1 MRDLKNKLTSGK
13 NTKNIKSTRGKSFGY
28 QVLGFGAGGAET
40 FITASGGSIATD
52 GNFKVHTFTGN
63 GTFTVCSVASEDANN
78 AVAYLIVAGGA
89 GAGEGMGAGGGGGFR
104 EGTTAPVVPYCASPI
119 VNCAGITVTATSF
132 PIVVGA
138 AGGEAPPTGNVT
150 SGANTVALG
159 LTATGGGRGGNR
171 SEWAGTPGGSGGG
184 GSDYTP
190 ATAGNGNTPP
200 VSPPQ
205 GNPGGETPSPTE
217 ASGGGGGA
225 GGAGSGSSPGAGTTS
240 SITGSAVL
248 YAAGGTGESGTVHP
262 TVAGDSNAMYGLGQG
277 GHGCSAKG
285 GGPNAGVVIIRYKFQ

>member
-13 NTKNIKSTRGKSFGY
+13 NTKNIKSRRGKSFGY
-28 QVLGFGAGGAET
+28 QVLGFGAGGAQT
-40 FITASGGSIATD
+40 FITASGGCVATD

-104 EGTTAPVVPYCASPI
+104 EGTTAPVVPYCASPL

-132 PIVVGA
+132 PIVIGA

-159 LTATGGGRGGNR
+159 LTSTGGGRGGNR
-171 SEWAGTPGGSGGG
+171 SEWAGAPGGSGGG
-184 GSDYTP
+184 GGDYTP

-200 VSPPQ
+200 VSPSQ
-205 GNPGGETPSPTE
+205 GNPGGESPSPTE

-262 TVAGDSNAMYGLGQG
+262 TVAGGSNAMYGLGQG
-277 GHGCSAKG
+277 GHGCSATG
-285 GGPNAGVVIIRYKFQ
+285 GGPNAGVVIIRYKFK